1 MVLNVLNLKV
11 SPTVIFPKGIDIK
24 MLRRHVED
32 LVNNEIMR
40 VVGISF
46 LKYKDMLVWG
56 KLRRDNFHIDSDI
69 YIANVYVVP

>member
-24 MLRRHVED
+24 MLRRHV
-32 LVNNEIMR
+32 NNEIMR
-40 VVGISF
+40 VDGISF